1 MSDKG
6 EKGDEDIE
14 FTPEG
19 EKKGQKQRKSSW
31 AKLRHV
37 DSFNVEA
44 GRILSALKGHN
55 TKSGWVTTVSLAFQS
70 IGVVYGDIGTSP
82 LYTFAGIFP
91 DGIEH
96 PEHLLGALS
105 LILYSIILMP
115 FLKYTF
121 VVLNANDNGEGGT
134 FALYS
139 LLCRHNKVSLL
150 PNQQPEDRELSNY
163 KLEIPSSQTKRAHY
177 IRGKLENSETAKV
190 ALFLFTV
197 LGVSMVMGDGTLT
210 PAMSVLS
217 AVGGIESLG
226 EDAVVGI
233 SVVILFI
240 LFYAQRF
247 GTDKV
252 GFSFA
257 PILTLWFILLVG
269 IGFYNLNKYGWG
281 VLRAFNPYYI
291 VVYFRGR
298 AHQAWISLGG
308 VILSTTGTEAMFAD
322 LGHFSVRAIQLSFS
336 FVVLPAL
343 LVAYCGQAAYLTK
356 NPADVLNTFYK
367 SVPGPFYWPTFVIAV
382 LAAIIASQAMI
393 SGVFSIITQ
402 SLSVGCFPRVK
413 VVHTS
418 DKYEGQVYIPDLN
431 YLIMTLCILITVGF
445 RNTDSIGH
453 AYGIAVVAVMF
464 ISTSMVSLI
473 MLVVWKTNILLVILF
488 FGVFAFIELTYLS
501 SVLSKFVQ
509 GGYLPLA
516 FSFVMMS
523 VMAIWHYAYKKRYEF
538 ELKNKVSGDYI
549 KQLARDPRINR
560 VPGVG
565 LFYSELVHGIPPIFP
580 HFISSIPSVH
590 SVLVFVSI
598 KKLPIC
604 KIAPEE
610 RFLFRYVEPREYRMY
625 RCIVRYGYMDVMGT
639 TKEFEH
645 QLLDNLKDFIRN
657 EYFITQG
664 GGLDEG
670 SGEGS
675 GQIQGVEEE
684 IRFIERS
691 VDEGIIYLLGETK
704 VMAKQNASMFKKV
717 IVDYIYTFLRN
728 NFRQGE
734 TEMMVP
740 HTRLLRVGMT
750 FEI

>member
-6 EKGDEDIE
+6 EKGDEDVE
-14 FTPEG
+14 LTPEE
-19 EKKGQKQRKSSW
+19 EKKQRKTSW

-44 GRILSALKGHN
+44 GRILSALKSHN
-55 TKSGWVTTVSLAFQS
+55 SKMGWTTTVSLAFQS

-91 DGIEH
+91 DGIDQ

-115 FLKYTF
+115 FVKYTF

-139 LLCRHNKVSLL
+139 LLCRHTKVSLL

-163 KLEIPSSQTKRAHY
+163 KLETPSSQMKRAHY
-177 IRGKLENSETAKV
+177 IRGKLENSETVKV

-226 EDAVVGI
+226 QDAVVWI
-233 SVVILFI
+233 SVLILFI

-257 PILTLWFILLVG
+257 PILTLWFLLLVC

-308 VILSTTGTEAMFAD
+308 VVLSTTGTEAMFAD

-356 NPADVLNTFYK
+356 NPNDVLDTFYK
-367 SVPGPFYWPTFVIAV
+367 SVPGPIYWPTFVIAV

-431 YLIMTLCILITVGF
+431 YLIMILCILITVVF
-445 RNTDSIGH
+445 RSTDSIGH

-473 MLVVWKTNILLVILF
+473 MLVVWKTNIVLVILF

-516 FSFVMMS
+516 FSLVMMS
-523 VMAIWHYAYKKRYEF
+523 IMAIWHYSFKKRYEF
-538 ELKNKVSGDYI
+538 ELNNKVSGDYI
-549 KQLARDPRINR
+549 KKLARDPRINR

-645 QLLDNLKDFIRN
+645 QLLDHLKDFIRN

-664 GGLDEG
+664 GGLDET
-670 SGEGS
+670 SGGES

-684 IRFIERS
+684 IRFIERAM
-691 VDEGIIYLLGETK
+691 DEGIIYLLGETK
-704 VMAKQNASMFKKV
+704 VMARQNASIFKKV
-717 IVDYIYTFLRN
+717 IVDYVYTFLRN

>member
-1 MSDKG
+1 MSGKG

-14 FTPEG
+14 LTPAGE
-19 EKKGQKQRKSSW
+19 EKKEPKQRKSSW

-37 DSFNVEA
+37 DSFNAEA
-44 GRILSALKGHN
+44 GRILSALQGHN
-55 TKSGWVTTVSLAFQS
+55 TKKGWMTTVSLAFQT

-91 DGIEH
+91 EGIDQQ
-96 PEHLLGALS
+96 EHLLGALS

-115 FLKYTF
+115 FCKYTF

-139 LLCRHNKVSLL
+139 LLCRHIKMSLL

-163 KLEIPSSQTKRAHY
+163 KLETSSSQMKRAHY
-177 IRGKLENSETAKV
+177 IRGKLENSQAAKV
-190 ALFLFTV
+190 ALFLFTI
-197 LGVSMVMGDGTLT
+197 LGVSMVMGDGILT
-210 PAMSVLS
+210 PSIDEFS
-217 AVGGIESLG
+217 
-226 EDAVVGI
+226 DAVVWI
-233 SVVILFI
+233 SVAILFI

-257 PILTLWFILLVG
+257 PILTVWFLLLVG
-269 IGFYNLNKYGWG
+269 IGFYNLNRYGWS
-281 VLRAFNPYYI
+281 VLRAFNPYYM
-291 VVYFRGR
+291 VAYFRGR
-298 AHQAWISLGG
+298 AQQAWISLGG
-308 VILSTTGTEAMFAD
+308 VVLSTTGTEAMFAD

-336 FVVLPAL
+336 CVVLPAL
-343 LVAYCGQAAYLTK
+343 LVAYCGQAAYLSQ
-356 NPADVLNTFYK
+356 NPYDVLDTFYK
-367 SVPGPFYWPTFVIAV
+367 SIPDPIYWPTFVVAV

-418 DKYEGQVYIPDLN
+418 EKYEGQVYIPDVN
-431 YLIMTLCILITVGF
+431 YIIMILCILVTIVF
-445 RNTDSIGH
+445 RSTDKIGH

-464 ISTSMVSLI
+464 ISTCMVSLI
-473 MLVVWKTNILLVILF
+473 MLVVWKTNILFIIFF
-488 FGVFAFIELTYLS
+488 FGLFAFIELTYLS

-516 FSFVMMS
+516 YAMVMMS
-523 VMAIWHYAYKKRYEF
+523 IMGIWHYAYKKRYEF
-538 ELKNKVSGDYI
+538 ELKNKVSSDYI

-565 LFYSELVHGIPPIFP
+565 LLYSELVHGIPPIFP

-590 SVLVFVSI
+590 SVLIFVSI

-625 RCIVRYGYMDVMGT
+625 RCIVRYGYMDVTGT
-639 TKEFEH
+639 NKEFEQ
-645 QLLDNLKDFIRN
+645 QLLENLKDFIRN
-657 EYFITQG
+657 EYFMTHG
-664 GGLDEG
+664 RTAEDTTT
-670 SGEGS
+670 GEGS
-675 GQIQGVEEE
+675 SQISVVEEE
-684 IRFIERS
+684 IRFIERA

-704 VMAKQNASMFKKV
+704 VMAKQNASIFKKLV
-717 IVDYIYTFLRN
+717 VDYIYTFLRN

>member
-1 MSDKG
+1 MSGKG
-6 EKGDEDIE
+6 EKGDEDVE
-14 FTPEG
+14 LTPEE
-19 EKKGQKQRKSSW
+19 EKKEPKQRKSLW
-31 AKLRHV
+31 GKLRHV

-44 GRILSALKGHN
+44 GRILSALQGHN
-55 TKSGWVTTVSLAFQS
+55 TKKGWMTTVSLAFQT

-91 DGIEH
+91 EGIDQQ
-96 PEHLLGALS
+96 EHLLGALS

-115 FLKYTF
+115 FCKYTF

-139 LLCRHNKVSLL
+139 LLCRHIKVSLL

-163 KLEIPSSQTKRAHY
+163 KLETPSSRMKLAHY
-177 IRGKLENSETAKV
+177 VRGKLENSRAAKV
-190 ALFLFTV
+190 ALFLFTI
-197 LGVSMVMGDGTLT
+197 LGVSMVMGDGILT
-210 PAMSVLS
+210 PSMSVLS

-226 EDAVVGI
+226 QDAVVWI
-233 SVVILFI
+233 SVAILFI

-257 PILTLWFILLVG
+257 PILTVWFLLLAV
-269 IGFYNLNKYGWG
+269 IGFYNLNTYGWG

-291 VVYFRGR
+291 VAYFRGR
-298 AHQAWISLGG
+298 GQQAWISLGG
-308 VILSTTGTEAMFAD
+308 VVLSTTGTEAMFAD

-343 LVAYCGQAAYLTK
+343 IVAYCGQAAYLSQY
-356 NPADVLNTFYK
+356 PFDVLDTFYK
-367 SVPGPFYWPTFVIAV
+367 SVPVPIYWPTFVVAV

-418 DKYEGQVYIPDLN
+418 EKYEGQVYIPDVN
-431 YLIMTLCILITVGF
+431 YIIMTLCILVTIVF
-445 RNTDSIGH
+445 RSTDKIGH

-464 ISTSMVSLI
+464 ISTCMVSLI
-473 MLVVWKTNILLVILF
+473 MLVVWKTNILFIVLF
-488 FGVFAFIELTYLS
+488 FGLFAFIELTYLS

-516 FSFVMMS
+516 FAMVMMS
-523 VMAIWHYAYKKRYEF
+523 IMAIWHYAYKKRGGAF
-538 ELKNKVSGDYI
+538 VLRAGSWHT
-549 KQLARDPRINR
+549 
-560 VPGVG
+560 
-565 LFYSELVHGIPPIFP
+565 SIFP

-604 KIAPEE
+604 KIAPDE
-610 RFLFRYVEPREYRMY
+610 RFLFRYVEPRENRMY
-625 RCIVRYGYMDVMGT
+625 RCIVRYGYMDVMGSN
-639 TKEFEH
+639 KEFEQ
-645 QLLDNLKDFIRN
+645 QLLENLKDFIRN
-657 EYFITQG
+657 EYFMTHG
-664 GGLDEG
+664 GTAEDTTTSEG
-670 SGEGS
+670 SS
-675 GQIQGVEEE
+675 QIPGVEEE
-684 IRFIERS
+684 IRFIERA

-704 VMAKQNASMFKKV
+704 VMAEQNVSIFKQV
-717 IVDYIYTFLRN
+717 VVDYIYTFLRN